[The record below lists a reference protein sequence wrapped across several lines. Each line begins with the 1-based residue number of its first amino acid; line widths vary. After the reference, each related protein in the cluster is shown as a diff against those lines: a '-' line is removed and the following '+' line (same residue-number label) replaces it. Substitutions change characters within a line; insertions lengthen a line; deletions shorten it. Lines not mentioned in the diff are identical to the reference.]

1 MEAKARLT
9 EAAGG
14 HEFTRDTEMSE
25 ADFALVAL
33 IFIIFSI
40 GAVGSLMVFPS
51 NIDRLLA
58 WWKRRRA

>member
-1 MEAKARLT
+1 
-9 EAAGG
+9 
-14 HEFTRDTEMSE
+14 MSE

-51 NIDRLLA
+51 NIDRMVA